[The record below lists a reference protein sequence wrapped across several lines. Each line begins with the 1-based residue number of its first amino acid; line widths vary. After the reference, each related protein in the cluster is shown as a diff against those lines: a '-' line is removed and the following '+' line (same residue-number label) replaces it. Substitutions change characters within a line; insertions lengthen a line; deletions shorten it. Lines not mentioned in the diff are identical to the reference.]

1 MPTGRKTARNGP
13 VVTAESIRVDNAIDC
28 LPDCRSTQEIAAR
41 PRHPR
46 SAKAGMRQAT
56 TRHVSTDAAADARVI
71 VPENLLEIVDSNSY
85 DCSKSGLND
94 AANGTI
100 APRRGKNEHNA

>member
-1 MPTGRKTARNGP
+1 MFTELPAGAGSRRAAAAPSGRQRWHAP
-13 VVTAESIRVDNAIDC
+13 
-28 LPDCRSTQEIAAR
+28 
-41 PRHPR
+41 
-46 SAKAGMRQAT
+46 T

-85 DCSKSGLND
+85 DYSKSGLNG